1 MARSYNELKGYLDH
15 YLGLLAS
22 SDGEVNENPI
32 DKVSLLNA
40 FFAGLQRSL
49 LYQSWTQGLLRFSLR
64 SERCP
69 DWNTEGK

>member
-15 YLGLLAS
+15 YLGLLTS

-49 LYQSWTQGLLRFSLR
+49 PKL
-64 SERCP
+64 
-69 DWNTEGK
+69 NTRTIENLFEIIAG